1 MSWIKDMI
9 QALLIAMLIFLLIDL
24 AITSLSGYR
33 GLSKFFIS
41 HDVEGRINK
50 PNFSGVFG
58 SVLDEF
64 NGAVT
69 IDKIGERHSSS
80 YDCKVSPNSI
90 LFLGDSTTAGFE
102 VDDDK
107 TFVSLF
113 NGSCM
118 IDGRLG
124 INLGVRA
131 HDTHAVIGSYL
142 RVKDDLPHGVVVY
155 LMTSNDFSENVNA
168 NAYHTMTKRF
178 GRRFN
183 ATIVTPEDSKLFDL
197 YADIRLFV
205 GDRLSLT
212 TFAIAKLA
220 LLRDSFSTDELNPE
234 SNEVGDDLLNQIEVA
249 YQLIS
254 ELNSLVSAKGSSLY
268 VIPYPRLSS
277 VQDINRNQLITGLN
291 KKLHSSSSQIR
302 YFNDIDIMVD
312 KIVAEDNMEIQ
323 DMRFQKDGHLSE
335 YGHKVIS
342 KILKRTIK

>member
-1 MSWIKDMI
+1 MNWIKDVI
-9 QALLIAMLIFLLIDL
+9 QALAIAILLFLLIDL
-24 AITSLSGYR
+24 IITSLSGYR
-33 GLSKFFIS
+33 GSSKFFVS
-41 HDVEGRINK
+41 HNVEGRINK
-50 PNFSGVFG
+50 PNFSGIFG
-58 SVLDEF
+58 SILDEF
-64 NGAVT
+64 NGAVS
-69 IDKIGERHSSS
+69 IGKNGARRSSS
-80 YDCKVSPNSI
+80 YDCSASLDNI

-102 VDDDK
+102 VDDEK

-113 NGSCM
+113 NDRCM
-118 IDGRLG
+118 FDGRLG
-124 INLGVRA
+124 VNLGVRA

-142 RVKDDLPHGVVVY
+142 RVKDDLPHGLVVY
-155 LMTSNDFSENVNA
+155 LMSSNDFLENVNA
-168 NAYHTMTKRF
+168 NVYHMMTKRF

-183 ATIVTPEDSKLFDL
+183 ASIVSPEDSKAFDL
-197 YADIRLFV
+197 YADIRVFI
-205 GDRLSLT
+205 GDKLSLT

-220 LLRDSFSTDELNPE
+220 LLRDSLLADELILE
-234 SNEVGDDLLNQIEVA
+234 SNEVGDDLLNQIEVS

-254 ELNSLVSAKGSSLY
+254 ELNSLVSSKGSSLY

-277 VQDINRNQLITGLN
+277 VQDINRNQLIAGLN

-312 KIVAEDNMEIQ
+312 KIVKEDNMEIQ